1 MNSFSLRFKLSLSVA
16 LILAFSMGSLSF
28 VAWRSMSKNAETS
41 IKHSA
46 SSMQETIDGRLRD
59 IAQASALETS
69 VMLNRSADVSQHL
82 AAMLSST
89 ATGASAPSYSRAQV
103 KQLTYDLLLASP
115 SISAIY
121 AQFDPNGYDG
131 RDSEFVGD
139 QLYSSDIG
147 SVGIYWVKE
156 KGKPVFNKIAYS
168 SQTDASL
175 DENGQRKSE
184 WYLCSKDRVKT
195 CLMEPYLYEIS
206 PGNLMLMTSVVA
218 PVVVENQFRGV
229 GGLDINLP
237 VLQERLLAQAQS
249 LYAGKTSM
257 YLLSTKNSVLASNQH
272 PELLGKPLELGDKA
286 LANAIIQSSQNQ
298 FLFNDNIIT
307 IAPIKVDAVQNQWK
321 MVIVTPR
328 AIAYEVVDDLSTS
341 LQKSSISTATNM
353 ISLAIV
359 LLIVFV
365 AIVSFWIKTS
375 TQPIVRMSAM
385 MRDLASSDGDLT
397 RKLIPSKDKE
407 LIDMADGFNSFTEKL
422 RSMILA
428 IKKDSEKLKEQSS
441 SLTSTSKNTRSATE
455 VQVEQIQ
462 NIMTAIHE
470 MSATANEVAKLASNT
485 STDSESSVKAITNAR
500 DLFQRTV
507 EEFKGVAT
515 DFSNSSQ
522 KIQLVAESSNKIS
535 GITDVIQGIAAQTNL
550 LALNAAIEAA
560 RAGEQGRGFAVVAD
574 EVRSLAARTQQS
586 TEEIKHLIQA
596 LQQQVDQTVV
606 QINQN
611 TQRVGDTLI
620 EAEHAYERLTTA
632 TEGMNAIT
640 DSSYQVAAAAEEQNQ
655 VTEEINR
662 NISAI
667 GDATQ
672 ELERLSNSIYTASG
686 NVDKITQDIDSH
698 LTQLRC

>member
-1 MNSFSLRFKLSLSVA
+1 MNAFSLRFKLSLSVA

-28 VAWRSMSKNAETS
+28 VAWRSMSTS
-41 IKHSA
+41 A
-46 SSMQETIDGRLRD
+46 NSSIEHTATSMKETINGRLRD

-69 VMLNRSADVSQHL
+69 ALLNRNFDIALNL
-82 AAMLSST
+82 AAVLSST
-89 ATGASAPSYSRAQV
+89 AIGGDAPGYSRAQV
-103 KQLTYDLLLASP
+103 KQLTEDMLLASP
-115 SISAIY
+115 SASAIY

-131 RDSEFVGD
+131 RDADFAGD
-139 QLYSSDIG
+139 ELYSSDVG
-147 SVGIYWVKE
+147 SLGTYWVAE
-156 KGKPVFNKIAYS
+156 NGKAVFNRVLFS

-175 DENGQRKSE
+175 DENGLRKSE
-184 WYLCSKDRVKT
+184 WYLCSKDSVKP
-195 CLMEPYLYEIS
+195 CLLEPYLYEIS
-206 PGNLMLMTSVVA
+206 PGNFMLMTSLVA
-218 PVVVENQFRGV
+218 PVAVKGKFRGV
-229 GGLDINLP
+229 GGIDINLP
-237 VLQERLLAQAQS
+237 VLQQRLLEQAQT
-249 LYAGKTSM
+249 LYGGKTSM
-257 YLLSTKNSVLASNQH
+257 FLLSSGNLVLASNQH
-272 PELLGKPLELGDKA
+272 PEYLGKSLATSDKNLFEA
-286 LANAIIQSSQNQ
+286 LKQNSQTQ
-298 FLFNDNIIT
+298 FIHNDHIIT
-307 IAPIKVDAVQNQWK
+307 AQPIKVDAAQNQWS
-321 MVIVTPR
+321 MVIVTPT
-328 AIAYEVVDDLSTS
+328 AIAYSVVDELSQS
-341 LQKSSISTATNM
+341 LQESSISTATNM
-353 ISLAIV
+353 ISLALV

-365 AIVSFWIKTS
+365 VVVSFWIKAS

-397 RKLIPSKDKE
+397 RKLIPSNDKE

-422 RSMILA
+422 RGMIAA
-428 IKKDSEKLKEQSS
+428 IKKDSEKLKEQSNN
-441 SLTSTSKNTRSATE
+441 LAGTSKNTRSATE

-535 GITDVIQGIAAQTNL
+535 GITDVIQSIAAQTNL

-611 TQRVGDTLI
+611 TQRVGDTLV

-667 GDATQ
+667 GEATQ

>member
-1 MNSFSLRFKLSLSVA
+1 MKAFSLRFKLSLSVA

-28 VAWRSMSKNAETS
+28 VAWRSMSTN
-41 IKHSA
+41 A
-46 SSMQETIDGRLRD
+46 SSSIEHTATSMKDTINGRLRD

-69 VMLNRSADVSQHL
+69 VLLNRSADISQHL
-82 AAMLSST
+82 AAILSST
-89 ATGASAPSYSRAQV
+89 AVGASAPNYSRAQV

-131 RDSEFVGD
+131 RDSEFIGD
-139 QLYSSDIG
+139 QLYSSEIG
-147 SVGIYWVKE
+147 SMGIYWVKDN
-156 KGKPVFNKIAYS
+156 GKPVFNKIAYS
-168 SQTDASL
+168 SQTDTSL

-184 WYLCSKDRVKT
+184 WYLCSKDTVKT

-206 PGNLMLMTSVVA
+206 PGNFMLMTSVVA
-218 PVVVENQFRGV
+218 PVVVNNQFRGV

-249 LYAGKTSM
+249 LYSGKTSM
-257 YLLSTKNSVLASNQH
+257 YLLSTKNLVLASNQH
-272 PELLGKPLELGDKA
+272 PELLGKPLEAGDKS
-286 LANAIIQSSQNQ
+286 LANAIAQSNQNQ
-298 FLFNDNIIT
+298 FVFNDNIIT

-328 AIAYEVVDDLSTS
+328 AIAYEVVDELSTS
-341 LQKSSISTATNM
+341 LQESSVSTATRM
-353 ISLAIV
+353 ITLAVI
-359 LLIVFV
+359 LLVVFV
-365 AIVSFWIKTS
+365 VVVSLWIKTS

-397 RKLIPSKDKE
+397 RKLIPSNDKE

-422 RSMILA
+422 RGMILA
-428 IKKDSEKLKEQSS
+428 IKNDSEKLKEQSNN
-441 SLTSTSKNTRSATE
+441 LTGTSKNTRSATE

-485 STDSESSVKAITNAR
+485 STDSETSVKAITNAR

-611 TQRVGDTLI
+611 TQRVGDTLV
-620 EAEHAYERLTTA
+620 EAEHAYERLTNA

-640 DSSYQVAAAAEEQNQ
+640 DSAYQVAAAAEEQNQ

-667 GDATQ
+667 GGATQ
-672 ELERLSNSIYTASG
+672 ELERLSNSIYSASS
-686 NVDKITQDIDSH
+686 NVDQITQDIDSH
-698 LTQLRC
+698 LMQLRC

>member
-1 MNSFSLRFKLSLSVA
+1 
-16 LILAFSMGSLSF
+16 
-28 VAWRSMSKNAETS
+28 
-41 IKHSA
+41 
-46 SSMQETIDGRLRD
+46 
-59 IAQASALETS
+59 
-69 VMLNRSADVSQHL
+69 
-82 AAMLSST
+82 
-89 ATGASAPSYSRAQV
+89 
-103 KQLTYDLLLASP
+103 
-115 SISAIY
+115 
-121 AQFDPNGYDG
+121 
-131 RDSEFVGD
+131 
-139 QLYSSDIG
+139 
-147 SVGIYWVKE
+147 
-156 KGKPVFNKIAYS
+156 
-168 SQTDASL
+168 
-175 DENGQRKSE
+175 
-184 WYLCSKDRVKT
+184 
-195 CLMEPYLYEIS
+195 MEPYLYEIN
-206 PGNLMLMTSVVA
+206 PGNFMLMTSVVA
-218 PVVVENQFRGV
+218 PVVVNNQFRGV

-249 LYAGKTSM
+249 LYSGKTSM
-257 YLLSTKNSVLASNQH
+257 YLLSTKNLVLASNQH
-272 PELLGKPLELGDKA
+272 SELLGKPLDSGDKA
-286 LANAIIQSSQNQ
+286 LANAITQSSQNQ
-298 FLFNDNIIT
+298 FVFNDNIIT
-307 IAPIKVDAVQNQWK
+307 VAPITVDAVQNHWK

-328 AIAYEVVDDLSTS
+328 AIAYSVVDELSAS
-341 LQKSSISTATNM
+341 LQKSSVSTATNM
-353 ISLAIV
+353 IGLAII

-365 AIVSFWIKTS
+365 VIVSFWIKTS

-407 LIDMADGFNSFTEKL
+407 LIDMADGFNNFTEKL
-422 RSMILA
+422 RAMILA
-428 IKKDSEKLKEQSS
+428 IKHDSEELKQQCNN
-441 SLTSTSKNTRSATE
+441 LTGTSKSTRSATE

-485 STDSESSVKAITNAR
+485 STDSESSVKAINNAR

-507 EEFKGVAT
+507 GEFKGVAT
-515 DFSNSSQ
+515 DFAHSSQ

-574 EVRSLAARTQQS
+574 EVRSLAARTQKS
-586 TEEIKHLIQA
+586 TEEIKNLIQA

-672 ELERLSNSIYTASG
+672 ELERLSNCIYTASG